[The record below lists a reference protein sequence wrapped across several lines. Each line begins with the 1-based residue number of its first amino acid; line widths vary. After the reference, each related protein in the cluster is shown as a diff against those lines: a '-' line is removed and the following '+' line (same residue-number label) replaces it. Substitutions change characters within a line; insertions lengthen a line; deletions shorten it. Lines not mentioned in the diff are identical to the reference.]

1 MYRHLK
7 HFVSL
12 TVLTTLIQSAAVAT
26 ATDEMLLQSIN
37 HLLTYV
43 EESNCVFI
51 RNGKEYTSKEAARH
65 MKSKYDSSR
74 ISIRTPEE
82 FIEKAGSKSIISG
95 QRYWVQCA
103 DHSPIPTAE
112 WLAQE
117 LINYRKTMHSNTS
130 AG

>member
-51 RNGKEYTSKEAARH
+51 RNGKEYDSKEAARH
-65 MKSKYDSSR
+65 MKTKYDSSR
-74 ISIRTPEE
+74 ISIQTPEE
-82 FIEKAGSKSIISG
+82 FIEKAGSKSIMSG
-95 QRYWVQCA
+95 QRYWVRCPDQ
-103 DHSPIPTAE
+103 SPIPSAE
-112 WLAQE
+112 WLSRE
-117 LINYRKTMHSNTS
+117 LINYRKTMHNNAS